1 MWQEKKK
8 KSEKTHLHAEENVAN
23 SPGKHARH
31 DFFDGFGDFLF
42 CFYWFFNFQ
51 CPRQA
56 CWKIWEEMFTLF
68 FYYSFLFLRRRRRSG
83 AGGVSATLNRSER
96 IKKLFSFL
104 RRFVTI
110 FFFFFFLCRADLFL
124 GLVALLLPSA
134 HTFLLDESWWNYIYI
149 YILNN
154 NNNTNK
160 TICKQSPVVI
170 VVTLQVCAKVYV
182 CIWMYVL
189 EDFLET
195 FFVFYL
201 FIDSLGATG
210 VHCELYSEGLDIPS
224 FIDFRNAE
232 H

>member
-1 MWQEKKK
+1 MWHEKPSQYRMWQ
-8 KSEKTHLHAEENVAN
+8 THLEIG
-23 SPGKHARH
+23 SLFLLM
-31 DFFDGFGDFLF
+31 FFCCDLLIMPTSSLF
-42 CFYWFFNFQ
+42 
-51 CPRQA
+51 
-56 CWKIWEEMFTLF
+56 KIWEEC
-68 FYYSFLFLRRRRRSG
+68 S
-83 AGGVSATLNRSER
+83 
-96 IKKLFSFL
+96 
-104 RRFVTI
+104 
-110 FFFFFFLCRADLFL
+110 FFFFFLLFSGRGAGGGSVL
-124 GLVALLLPSA
+124 HYEQWKDQIMSFLVTSFFSAGLIYFWGLVALLSPSA
-134 HTFLLDESWWNYIYI
+134 HTFLTTWLMVELYIT
-149 YILNN
+149 NN

>member
-1 MWQEKKK
+1 MPT
-8 KSEKTHLHAEENVAN
+8 S
-23 SPGKHARH
+23 S
-31 DFFDGFGDFLF
+31 LF
-42 CFYWFFNFQ
+42 
-51 CPRQA
+51 
-56 CWKIWEEMFTLF
+56 KMWEEIFSFSSFLLF
-68 FYYSFLFLRRRRRSG
+68 GRGSGDQCYNKSIERMNQCLFLRLLIS
-83 AGGVSATLNRSER
+83 
-96 IKKLFSFL
+96 
-104 RRFVTI
+104 
-110 FFFFFFLCRADLFL
+110 FLCRA
-124 GLVALLLPSA
+124 GLSFGSCGTFTSLRA
-134 HTFLLDESWWNYIYI
+134 HISTSWIMVELYIT
-149 YILNN
+149 NN

-160 TICKQSPVVI
+160 TTCKQSPVVI

-210 VHCELYSEGLDIPS
+210 VHCELYSEGLDIPF

>member
-1 MWQEKKK
+1 MWR
-8 KSEKTHLHAEENVAN
+8 THLENMLVMT
-23 SPGKHARH
+23 SSMVLEI
-31 DFFDGFGDFLF
+31 FLF

-110 FFFFFFLCRADLFL
+110 FFFLCRADLFL

>member
-1 MWQEKKK
+1 MPT
-8 KSEKTHLHAEENVAN
+8 SSLLENLRGNVH
-23 SPGKHARH
+23 S
-31 DFFDGFGDFLF
+31 FFL
-42 CFYWFFNFQ
+42 
-51 CPRQA
+51 
-56 CWKIWEEMFTLF
+56 LF
-68 FYYSFLFLRRRRRSG
+68 FSFFEEEEEEW
-83 AGGVSATLNRSER
+83 GGRCQCYVKSQWKDQK
-96 IKKLFSFL
+96 I
-104 RRFVTI
+104 I
-110 FFFFFFLCRADLFL
+110 FFSPKIRHHFLFFFFLCRADLFL

>member
-1 MWQEKKK
+1 MWR
-8 KSEKTHLHAEENVAN
+8 THLENMLVMT
-23 SPGKHARH
+23 SSMVLEI
-31 DFFDGFGDFLF
+31 FLF

-110 FFFFFFLCRADLFL
+110 FFSLQGWFIFGSCGTFTSLC
-124 GLVALLLPSA
+124 A
-134 HTFLLDESWWNYIYI
+134 HVSTWWIMVELYIYI

>member
-1 MWQEKKK
+1 MVE
-8 KSEKTHLHAEENVAN
+8 L
-23 SPGKHARH
+23 
-31 DFFDGFGDFLF
+31 
-42 CFYWFFNFQ
+42 
-51 CPRQA
+51 
-56 CWKIWEEMFTLF
+56 
-68 FYYSFLFLRRRRRSG
+68 
-83 AGGVSATLNRSER
+83 
-96 IKKLFSFL
+96 
-104 RRFVTI
+104 
-110 FFFFFFLCRADLFL
+110 
-124 GLVALLLPSA
+124 
-134 HTFLLDESWWNYIYI
+134 YIT
-149 YILNN
+149 NN

-201 FIDSLGATG
+201 FNDSLGATG